1 MGSNT
6 AEKGGK
12 KAGRETD
19 GQTDR
24 WTFPPIDQECILKL
38 FGMLCASSLKL

>member
-12 KAGRETD
+12 KAGRETLNSNV
-19 GQTDR
+19 GNASKWTDR
-24 WTFPPIDQECILKL
+24 
-38 FGMLCASSLKL
+38 